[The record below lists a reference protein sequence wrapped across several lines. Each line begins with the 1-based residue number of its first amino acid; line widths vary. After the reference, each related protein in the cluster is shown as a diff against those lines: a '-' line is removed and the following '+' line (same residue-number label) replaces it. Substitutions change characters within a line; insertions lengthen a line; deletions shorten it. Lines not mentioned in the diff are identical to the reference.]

1 MVDDT
6 IPNAAAQEVPPLDVI
21 LSCVV
26 LFVLAVAQP
35 LLDLLGRNAEFFLA
49 RATPPIDI
57 VLLALL
63 LTVAIPLFLGLLI
76 VGIRKTHASTGTAV
90 HWVALS
96 ILGGI
101 FTLQVISFTPAA
113 GFPAWLEFALAVGA
127 GVFLAFA
134 FYRYE
139 TVRGAGRF
147 ASVAPV
153 VVLGLFLFGS
163 SVSQL
168 VFASGEIV
176 RPSQISVAN
185 PAPIVMVVFDEFQVA
200 SIMDGDGN
208 IEEEIYPGFARLAA
222 DGTWFR
228 NAITV
233 QQQTEDSLPAIL
245 SGNNPPANKLPTAG
259 DYPFTLF
266 TLLADAYDLQV
277 QEAVTDL
284 CPEYACE
291 NASRPVLSAADRWG
305 DLVDD
310 LKIVS
315 GHLFLPNDLADDLP
329 PIDTTWSNF
338 SGGGA
343 DGDYDIT
350 ARFRELA
357 YSTDRRQPISQF
369 IRSLGTVGDEP
380 RLSFLHTLVPHV
392 PWTYL
397 PSGQTYSAPDVAP
410 GSKSPGWGGDVWLV
424 DQAYQMHLAQVGYAD
439 SVVGEVIAQL
449 EQAGLYDDTMIVV
462 MADHGIA
469 VRPNIEHRRVVTEET
484 VGDIAAIPLF
494 IKRPHH
500 EDGGV
505 DDYRAETVDV
515 LPTIAAVLGVDVP
528 WEMEGV
534 SLFAD
539 NRPERLESRVTGS
552 NGTIV
557 FGTDGSEARA
567 IAARKID
574 HFGTHGPFGL
584 APPGYEDL
592 LGRRMAEFD
601 VRSDS
606 DVTATVRDL
615 SAFGAVDLD
624 GPSLPVWISGFIRR
638 DDADGNDLVLAVV
651 VNGRVAAITRS
662 SQTEDEATT
671 YGAMFAPDA
680 LIDGANGVDLVLI
693 QGVGTDR
700 EFQRIGP

>member
-1 MVDDT
+1 MT
-6 IPNAAAQEVPPLDVI
+6 ATTSRSGAEGPTTLDVV

-57 VLLALL
+57 VLLAIL
-63 LTVAIPLFLGLLI
+63 LTIGIPVILGLVVAGVRTLHAPTGNVLHWI
-76 VGIRKTHASTGTAV
+76 V
-90 HWVALS
+90 LS
-96 ILGGI
+96 VLGGI
-101 FTLQVISFTPAA
+101 LALQVISFTPAA
-113 GFPAWLEFALAVGA
+113 GLPAWLEIYLAVGV

-139 TVRGAGRF
+139 PLRSAGRF
-147 ASVAPV
+147 AAVAPIV
-153 VVLGLFLFGS
+153 ILGLFVFGS

-176 RPSQISVAN
+176 RPSQISVGN
-185 PAPIVMVVFDEFQVA
+185 PAPVVMLVFDEFPVA
-200 SIMDGDGN
+200 SLMDGDGN
-208 IEEEIYPGFARLAA
+208 IEEDIYPNFARLAA

-228 NAITV
+228 NAVTV
-233 QQQTEDSLPAIL
+233 QQQTEHSLPAIL
-245 SGNNPPANKLPTAG
+245 SGNNASTDKLPTAS

-266 TLLADAYDLQV
+266 TLLADSYDLQV
-277 QEAVTDL
+277 QEAVSDL

-291 NASRPVLSAADRWG
+291 NTSRPVRPIAERWSG
-305 DLVDD
+305 LVDD

-315 GHLFLPNDLADDLP
+315 GHLFLPNDVADDLP

-338 SGGGA
+338 SA
-343 DGDYDIT
+343 ESAGDEYDIT
-350 ARFRELA
+350 ARFQELT
-357 YSTDRRQPISQF
+357 YSADRRQPITQF
-369 IRSLGTVGDEP
+369 IRSLEAVGEP
-380 RLSFLHTLVPHV
+380 RLSFLHALVPHG

-397 PSGQTYSAPDVAP
+397 PSGQTYPSPDVAP
-410 GSKSPGWGGDVWLV
+410 GSVSPGWGGDVWLV
-424 DQAYQMHLAQVGYAD
+424 DQAYQQHLVQVGYAD
-439 SVVGEVIAQL
+439 HVVGGMIAQL
-449 EQAGLYDDTMIVV
+449 EQVGLYDDTMIVV

-515 LPTIAAVLGVDVP
+515 LPTIASVLGVDVP

-539 NRPERLESRVTGS
+539 GRPEREESRVTGS
-552 NGTIV
+552 DGTIV

-574 HFGTHGPFGL
+574 HFGTHGPLGL

-592 LGRRMAEFD
+592 LGRHMEEFD

-624 GPSLPVWISGFIRR
+624 GPSLPVWISGLIRR
-638 DDADGNDLVLAVV
+638 DDAGGNDLVLAVV

-662 SQTEDEATT
+662 SQTEDQETT
-671 YGAMFAPDA
+671 YGAMIAPDA
-680 LIDGANGVDLVLI
+680 LVDGANEVDLFMI

-700 EFQRIGP
+700 EFLRIGP

>member
-1 MVDDT
+1 MT
-6 IPNAAAQEVPPLDVI
+6 STTSRSGAEGPTTLDVI

-26 LFVLAVAQP
+26 LFVLAVSQP

-57 VLLALL
+57 VVLALL
-63 LTVAIPLFLGLLI
+63 LTIGIPVILGLA
-76 VGIRKTHASTGTAV
+76 VAVVRNVHAPTGTAL
-90 HWVALS
+90 HWIVVS
-96 ILGGI
+96 VLGGI
-101 FTLQVISFTPAA
+101 LALQVISFTPAA
-113 GFPAWLEFALAVGA
+113 GLPAWLEISLAGGI

-139 TVRGAGRF
+139 PLRSAGRF
-147 ASVAPV
+147 AAVAPIV
-153 VVLGLFLFGS
+153 ILGLFVFGS

-168 VFASGEIV
+168 IFASGEIV
-176 RPSQISVAN
+176 RPSQISVGN
-185 PAPIVMVVFDEFQVA
+185 PAPVVMLVFDEFPVA

-208 IEEEIYPGFARLAA
+208 IEEDIYPNFARLAA

-228 NAITV
+228 NAVTV
-233 QQQTEDSLPAIL
+233 EQQTEYSLPAIL
-245 SGNNPPANKLPTAG
+245 SGNSASTDKLPTAG

-266 TLLADAYDLQV
+266 TLLADSYDLQV

-284 CPEYACE
+284 CPEYACD
-291 NASRPVLSAADRWG
+291 NTSRPEHPIAKRWG
-305 DLVDD
+305 GLVDD

-315 GHLFLPNDLADDLP
+315 GHLFLPNDVADDLP

-338 SGGGA
+338 SA
-343 DGDYDIT
+343 ASAGDEYDIT
-350 ARFRELA
+350 ARFQELT
-357 YSTDRRQPISQF
+357 YSADRRQPIAQF
-369 IRSLGTVGDEP
+369 VRSLETVGDEP
-380 RLSFLHTLVPHV
+380 RLSFLHALVPHV

-397 PSGQTYSAPDVAP
+397 PSGQTYPSPGAAP
-410 GSKSPGWGGDVWLV
+410 GSVSPGWGGDVWLV
-424 DQAYQMHLAQVGYAD
+424 DQAYQQHLTQVGYAD
-439 SVVGEVIAQL
+439 HVVGEMIAQL
-449 EQAGLYDDTMIVV
+449 ERTGLYDDTMIVAI
-462 MADHGIA
+462 ADHGIA
-469 VRPNIEHRRVVTEET
+469 VRPNIKHRRVLSEET
-484 VGDIAAIPLF
+484 IGDIAAIPLF

-500 EDGGV
+500 EDGGI

-515 LPTIAAVLGVDVP
+515 LPTIASVLGVDVP
-528 WEMEGV
+528 WETEGV

-539 NRPERLESRVTGS
+539 DRPERVESRVTGS
-552 NGTIV
+552 DGTIV
-557 FGTDGSEARA
+557 FGIDGSEARA

-592 LGRRMAEFD
+592 LGRHMEELD

-606 DVTATVRDL
+606 GVTATVRDL

-624 GPSLPVWISGFIRR
+624 GPSLPVWISGLIRR
-638 DDADGNDLVLAVV
+638 DDAGGNDIVLAVV

-662 SQTEDEATT
+662 SQTEEGETT
-671 YGAMFAPDA
+671 YGAMIAPDA
-680 LIDGANGVDLVLI
+680 LAEGANSIDIVLI

-700 EFQRIGP
+700 KFLQIGP